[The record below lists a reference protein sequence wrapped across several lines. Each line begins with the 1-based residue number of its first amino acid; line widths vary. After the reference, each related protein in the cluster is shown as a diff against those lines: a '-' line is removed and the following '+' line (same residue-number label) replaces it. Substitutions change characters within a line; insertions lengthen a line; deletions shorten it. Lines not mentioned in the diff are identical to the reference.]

1 MSATDPTLRA
11 DVCLVVHNAVA
22 DDPRVRKQ
30 GNLLHEL
37 GLKVAA
43 VGLTGAS
50 APPPEWPVLEAH
62 ADGPP
67 GSLARAIVD
76 LASYAAVRALQPA
89 AHLSPGIAE
98 IVYWRR
104 HAHAALYQ
112 SARPVAA
119 KVYVAN
125 DWQTMAIADRLA
137 GENGGTWVYDSHEY
151 AAQEL
156 PESWRW
162 RVFVRGLAT
171 NIERRYIGRASL
183 VSTVSG
189 GIARCLAADHA
200 LRDAVLVIRN
210 VPEDDGRQP
219 LYSTSRKDGR
229 IRVLYHGAITPFRG
243 LHEVVE
249 SVRFWRPGRE
259 LILRG
264 PSSASYRKHLEG
276 IVARWS
282 LADRVSILP
291 PVSPTELIASAS
303 TCDVGI
309 VSLPDTSHQN
319 AYALPNKV
327 FEYMKSGLAL
337 MVPELAEL
345 AGLVRKE
352 RNGFVFRRLEPMAVA
367 EAVNSLDPERVEDCK
382 ARSRAAAPS
391 LTWKA
396 EAGGWAARIAELA
409 RGSSRDGR
417 NRDQRK

>member
-1 MSATDPTLRA
+1 MIRWGLAACGLILVAGPVVAQGVERQGRYRMSPA
-11 DVCLVVHNAVA
+11 DGGGF
-22 DDPRVRKQ
+22 VR
-30 GNLLHEL
+30 LDTE
-37 GLKVAA
+37 
-43 VGLTGAS
+43 TGAM
-50 APPPEWPVLEAH
+50 ALCQRR
-62 ADGPP
+62 DGDWSCRDMQDET
-67 GSLARAIVD
+67 GK
-76 LASYAAVRALQPA
+76 VRQ
-89 AHLSPGIAE
+89 E
-98 IVYWRR
+98 
-104 HAHAALYQ
+104 
-112 SARPVAA
+112 
-119 KVYVAN
+119 N
-125 DWQTMAIADRLA
+125 DRLA
-137 GENGGTWVYDSHEY
+137 RENGGTWVYDSHEY